1 MRHPESLW
9 MLSDTWSMRR
19 LRWRGALLLLGGRL
33 LGDEFMKLAGRFA
46 LHESRRRPVVGVPP
60 RRAR

>member
-9 MLSDTWSMRR
+9 ILSDTWSMRR

-46 LHESRRRPVVGVPP
+46 LHESHRRPVVRIPP